1 MADVLLVSLGSTPG
15 LRASDAELAA
25 SLERAGASVA
35 VATVPPVRPV
45 RTLALTDLS
54 QARAARG
61 AAAAAIAR
69 ERPRA
74 IVYSTTTAAL
84 LAPAPG
90 AIRFDALAAR
100 NRPGRHGVWQRPR
113 ERVVLARAPLLLPV
127 SEEALRGAPARHGQ
141 AVVVPIAVE
150 ASGPL
155 LAPAQRDIA
164 AITYA
169 ADAHKKG
176 LDRVLA
182 A

>member
-45 RTLALTDLS
+45 RTLALTDLRW
-54 QARAARG
+54 ARAAR
-61 AAAAAIAR
+61 AAAAAALAR

-100 NRPGRHGVWQRPR
+100 NRPGRHGAWQRPR

-127 SEEALRGAPARHGQ
+127 SEQALEGAPAGLRAE
-141 AVVVPIAVE
+141 AVIVPIAVE
-150 ASGPL
+150 PS
-155 LAPAQRDIA
+155 APGGAAPGGGGRDID

-169 ADAHKKG
+169 ADA
-176 LDRVLA
+176 
-182 A
+182 